1 MLSEEITRR
10 LDRLYSAVLCD
21 ALDKLGHRRQGL
33 AHLIR
38 PLFPEARLI
47 GTART
52 LSSIPRIDFADNPYM
67 KELEALDTILPG
79 DVIVFS
85 TANDLSAGVWG
96 ELLST
101 AASAKG
107 ARGAV
112 IDGLTR
118 DAARIREKKFPVFA
132 CGVSPYDS
140 YGRSE
145 VVGYDIPI
153 ECGGVKVDPGDVV
166 FGDYDGVVIIPQ
178 AVLEPVLNA
187 AELKASRERI
197 VDTEFQRG
205 CKVAEVF
212 AEHGVL

>member
-1 MLSEEITRR
+1 MLSEETKRR
-10 LDRLYSAVLCD
+10 LERLYSAVLCD
-21 ALDKLGHRRQGL
+21 ALDHLGYRRQGL
-33 AHLIR
+33 GHQIR
-38 PLFPEARLI
+38 PLFPEARLV

-52 LSSIPRIDFADNPYM
+52 LSSIPRTDFAEKPYL
-67 KELEALDTILPG
+67 KELEALDTIYQG

-85 TANDLSAGVWG
+85 TGGDLSAGVWG

-118 DAARIREKKFPVFA
+118 DAARIREKRFPVFA
-132 CGVSPYDS
+132 SGISPYDS

-145 VVGYDIPI
+145 VVAYDIPI
-153 ECGGVKVDPGDVV
+153 ECGGVKVHPGDVV

-178 AVLEPVLNA
+178 AALEAVLHT

-197 VDTEFQRG
+197 VDAEFQRG
-205 CKVAEVF
+205 RSVAEVF
-212 AEHGVL
+212 TEHGVL